1 MKLKQLTGTV
11 VQNFTYDTPTT
22 AQNDFYKLCEG
33 QKPLVLVFLPN
44 FGHPISRNYIK
55 TYVQT
60 HSALRKARLACV
72 VRSKPD
78 VIAARLA
85 GAELPFTII
94 CDAESVL
101 YDYFEVQSTTSI
113 FDWTFAA
120 KRIMDEAKSEGYVLE
135 KGSEQ
140 LLPLTM
146 IFGGDGRVLYA
157 HRAKSLTDL
166 PEDCYAID
174 EVCVKLAE
182 QL

>member
-1 MKLKQLTGTV
+1 M
-11 VQNFTYDTPTT
+11 QNFTYDTPTT
-22 AQNDFYKLCEG
+22 PQNDFYKLCEG
-33 QKPLVLVFLPN
+33 QKPLVVIFLPN
-44 FGHPISRNYIK
+44 FGHPISRSYIK
-55 TYVQT
+55 AFVQT

-85 GAELPFTII
+85 GVELPFTII

-101 YDYFEVQSTTSI
+101 YDHFEVQSTTSV

-120 KRIMDEAKSEGYVLE
+120 KRIIDEAKSEGYTPE
-135 KGSEQ
+135 KGEAQ

-146 IFGGDGRVLYA
+146 VFGNEGNVLYA
-157 HRAKSLTDL
+157 HRARSLTDL

-174 EVCVKLAE
+174 EVCLHLAE
-182 QL
+182 QV